1 MTAPLKSFKSSLLSQ
16 WDIHLWIFCAYG
28 RHMRAADAGAA
39 DEHRRRGR
47 RDCHQA
53 CKVCLTEMKRLRS
66 VQTCIA
72 VAVLVRVPNDT
83 GEVIISCAHRCSPP
97 QFHPLNRPMLSAGCR
112 RWGYDVKGVPKN
124 QAKVL
129 FAKHNFWGRTLA
141 AISSSTGV
149 HSLIEAECGHNM

>member
-1 MTAPLKSFKSSLLSQ
+1 MGSTGCSDGHAVN
-16 WDIHLWIFCAYG
+16 
-28 RHMRAADAGAA
+28 AGAA

-53 CKVCLTEMKRLRS
+53 CEVCRDKLTHRLADCVACRQYLSHAGDLAGIYRGDDALLQSRSKVLF
-66 VQTCIA
+66 A
-72 VAVLVRVPNDT
+72 
-83 GEVIISCAHRCSPP
+83 VIIIRWGC
-97 QFHPLNRPMLSAGCR
+97 FLSSQCCVRR

-149 HSLIEAECGHNM
+149 HRLWYM